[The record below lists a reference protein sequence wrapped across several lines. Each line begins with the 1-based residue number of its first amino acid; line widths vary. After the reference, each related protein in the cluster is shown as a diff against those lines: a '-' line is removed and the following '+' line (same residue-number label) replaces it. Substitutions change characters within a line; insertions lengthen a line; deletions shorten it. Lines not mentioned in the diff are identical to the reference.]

1 MLGMKSLEEAAK
13 ELGLREITLM
23 NEHRKGL
30 LPLVIIGNQKFVKEA
45 TLLEWIASK
54 EVLKPAK
61 RTMNE
66 EHRNRLREAGAA
78 RKAANAARKDNG
90 TAENAAVPF

>member
-1 MLGMKSLEEAAK
+1 MLGMKTLEEAAK

-23 NEHRKGL
+23 NEHRKGN
-30 LPLVIIGNQKFVKEA
+30 LPLVVIGNQKFVKEA

-61 RTMNE
+61 RPMSD
-66 EHRNRLREAGAA
+66 EHRERLRAVGAA
-78 RKAANAARKDNG
+78 RKAANAAKA
-90 TAENAAVPF
+90 AEAHAG

>member
-1 MLGMKSLEEAAK
+1 MLGMKTLEEAAK

-30 LPLVIIGNQKFVKEA
+30 LPLVIIGNQKFVKEE
-45 TLLEWIASK
+45 TLLAWIASK

-66 EHRNRLREAGAA
+66 EHRNRLREAGAV
-78 RKAANAARKDNG
+78 RKAENAARKANG
-90 TAENAAVPF
+90 TAANPA

>member
-1 MLGMKSLEEAAK
+1 MKTLEEAAK

-66 EHRNRLREAGAA
+66 EHRNRLREAGAV
-78 RKAANAARKDNG
+78 RKAANEARKAEL
-90 TAENAAVPF
+90 TANPA

>member
-1 MLGMKSLEEAAK
+1 MLGMKTLAQAAE

-23 NEHRKGL
+23 NEHRKGN
-30 LPLVIIGNQKFVKEA
+30 LPLVVIGNQKFVKEA

-61 RTMNE
+61 RPMNE
-66 EHRNRLREAGAA
+66 EHRSRLKAAGAA
-78 RKAANAARKDNG
+78 RKAANAER
-90 TAENAAVPF
+90 AAAANPA